1 MKILF
6 DETYTSNDGKYTS
19 RNIWYGYAD
28 ISVDGQHGKTIKLNE
43 DFMVQLCELI
53 KNDLS
58 KNAANEPTQTN
69 WYFYGSAVTK
79 DAIGDN
85 IRPTIMV
92 RKKSDE
98 FISNFNISDHDF
110 AVNIDAILLFKAD
123 FEKRLASH

>member
-28 ISVDGQHGKTIKLNE
+28 ISVEDQHGKTIKLNE

-58 KNAANEPTQTN
+58 KNAANVPTQLT
-69 WYFYGSAVTK
+69 G
-79 DAIGDN
+79 
-85 IRPTIMV
+85 
-92 RKKSDE
+92 
-98 FISNFNISDHDF
+98 ISME
-110 AVNIDAILLFKAD
+110 VL
-123 FEKRLASH
+123 